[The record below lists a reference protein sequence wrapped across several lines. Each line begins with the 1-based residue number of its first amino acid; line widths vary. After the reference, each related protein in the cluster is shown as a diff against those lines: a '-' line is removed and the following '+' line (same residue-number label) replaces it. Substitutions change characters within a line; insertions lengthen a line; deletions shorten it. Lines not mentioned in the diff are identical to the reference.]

1 MKAKAILIV
10 TIFLTSLVPLAQSN
24 ATLPSSPALTFS
36 PMTCGGQTMWD
47 TVADVNNAVLD
58 VVGNDTY
65 PAISTAS
72 DANNLY
78 IRMLLDESPL
88 QTSTNLKSF
97 AWGLEFDTD
106 GNLST
111 YEHLI
116 IMNGAGQD
124 TLYVKNNT
132 VTTSPDD
139 PTDSTEST
147 SYTFSN
153 TANWWNV
160 TAANSAF
167 AGSTDYWLTFILPW
181 TVLGQHNIDR
191 TTTSAYWF
199 GTSTQSSNIN
209 GDFVCHDG
217 LSNDPV
223 TLQALASDT
232 DSLDP
237 STRLAYP
244 NAYSSSGAKY
254 ADVSVVNGSSL
265 QISPISNPPSA
276 NYTLEFGPN
285 GSINATVTTNGAV
298 TITGD
303 AVGSD
308 WVKVYAN
315 TTFGT
320 STISVNSTF
329 LVTVTEYLAPA
340 DHTIDVAEGAEF
352 AHVLPVGD
360 AWISPDVTVE
370 VEGLPDGLTY
380 VPPRTNITQVTE
392 NGYWTQCTLTE
403 DGRVFCQGRDSQ
415 RALGPSYHLPAQY
428 YAYENRAPIEVHEPT
443 GAEWTSVG
451 SVQYAFCASN
461 EANDVLCWG
470 ENGVSTRS
478 FVNITNLPSANVTQI
493 TGSLSTFCGLFETG
507 QVNCWGKDPHRILTS
522 N

>member
-1 MKAKAILIV
+1 MKAKAMFLV

-24 ATLPSSPALTFS
+24 ATLPSSPALSFS

-58 VVGNDTY
+58 IVGNETY

-72 DANNLY
+72 NATNLY

-124 TLYVKNNT
+124 TLYIKNNT

-147 SYTFSN
+147 SVTFSN
-153 TANWWNV
+153 TASWWNV

-181 TVLGQHNIDR
+181 STLADHDITRD
-191 TTTSAYWF
+191 TTTAYWF

-237 STRLAYP
+237 STRLSYP
-244 NAYSSSGAKY
+244 NAYTAGGAKY
-254 ADVSVVNGSSL
+254 VDVTVVNGSSL
-265 QISPISNPPSA
+265 N
-276 NYTLEFGPN
+276 
-285 GSINATVTTNGAV
+285 INA
-298 TITGD
+298 
-303 AVGSD
+303 S
-308 WVKVYAN
+308 
-315 TTFGT
+315 
-320 STISVNSTF
+320 
-329 LVTVTEYLAPA
+329 
-340 DHTIDVAEGAEF
+340 
-352 AHVLPVGD
+352 
-360 AWISPDVTVE
+360 
-370 VEGLPDGLTY
+370 
-380 VPPRTNITQVTE
+380 
-392 NGYWTQCTLTE
+392 
-403 DGRVFCQGRDSQ
+403 
-415 RALGPSYHLPAQY
+415 
-428 YAYENRAPIEVHEPT
+428 
-443 GAEWTSVG
+443 
-451 SVQYAFCASN
+451 
-461 EANDVLCWG
+461 LC
-470 ENGVSTRS
+470 
-478 FVNITNLPSANVTQI
+478 
-493 TGSLSTFCGLFETG
+493 
-507 QVNCWGKDPHRILTS
+507 
-522 N
+522 

>member
-1 MKAKAILIV
+1 
-10 TIFLTSLVPLAQSN
+10 
-24 ATLPSSPALTFS
+24 
-36 PMTCGGQTMWD
+36 MWD

-58 VVGNDTY
+58 IVGNETY

-72 DANNLY
+72 NATNLY

-97 AWGLEFDTD
+97 SWGLEFDTD

-116 IMNGAGQD
+116 IMNGAGSD
-124 TLYVKNNT
+124 KLYIKNNT
-132 VTTSPDD
+132 VTQTPND
-139 PTDSTEST
+139 PTDSTESVSVEFT
-147 SYTFSN
+147 N
-153 TANWWNV
+153 TGSWWNV

-181 TVLGQHNIDR
+181 TVLADHDITR
-191 TTTSAYWF
+191 ESTSAYWF

-223 TLQALASDT
+223 TLEALASDT

-244 NAYSSSGAKY
+244 NAYTAGGAKY
-254 ADVSVVNGSSL
+254 ADVTVVNGSSL
-265 QISPISNPPSA
+265 NINAISTPPTA
-276 NYTLEFGPN
+276 TYGLEFGPN
-285 GSINATVTTNGAV
+285 GSINASVATNGAV

-308 WVKVYAN
+308 WVKVFAN

-320 STISVNSTF
+320 STVSVNSTF
-329 LVTVTEYLAPA
+329 LVTVTDYLAPA
-340 DHTIDVAEGAEF
+340 DHVLDVAEGAEF
-352 AHVLPVGD
+352 VHVLPVGD

-370 VEGLPDGLTY
+370 VEGLPDGVTY

-392 NGYWTQCTLTE
+392 SGYYTQCTLTE
-403 DGRVFCQGRDSQ
+403 DGRVFCQGYDNS
-415 RALGPSYHLPAQY
+415 RALGPDYHLGGYSSSAY
-428 YAYENRAPIEVHEPT
+428 YSRAPIEIHEPA
-443 GAEWTSVG
+443 GLDWTAVG
-451 SVQYAFCASN
+451 STSHAFCAAN
-461 EANDVLCWG
+461 EANDIRCWG
-470 ENGVSTRS
+470 DNGVSART
-478 FVNITNLPSANVTQI
+478 
-493 TGSLSTFCGLFETG
+493 LSTSPTCLQAT
-507 QVNCWGKDPHRILTS
+507 
-522 N
+522 